1 MTMEHILE
9 LDFMLSLLSLF
20 GIAVFAVSGA
30 LDAARK
36 GMDILGFILIG
47 TVTGLGGGTIRDILL
62 GNVPVYWIMD
72 AIYVGLCIFMSI
84 ITYFIAPK
92 LASRAKTL
100 IWMDALGL
108 SLFCV
113 TGTQIAATAGAPP
126 LISICMGVVTASFGG
141 IIRDVLCGY
150 DLILGNREF
159 YVTVAVVGGST
170 YGILH
175 WVGAVE
181 SLAMI
186 AGILAAFSLRS
197 AAIIWG
203 WSLPSY
209 QEKK

>member
-1 MTMEHILE
+1 
-9 LDFMLSLLSLF
+9 
-20 GIAVFAVSGA
+20 
-30 LDAARK
+30 
-36 GMDILGFILIG
+36 
-47 TVTGLGGGTIRDILL
+47 
-62 GNVPVYWIMD
+62 
-72 AIYVGLCIFMSI
+72 
-84 ITYFIAPK
+84 
-92 LASRAKTL
+92 
-100 IWMDALGL
+100 
-108 SLFCV
+108 
-113 TGTQIAATAGAPP
+113 
-126 LISICMGVVTASFGG
+126 MGVVTASFGG